1 MPWRRDDTTSTVAQA
16 SQSNWL
22 FTEHATQ
29 FDCSSMHD
37 ALFSEIRIEAQLLY
51 VPALKQ
57 RCILEADLACL
68 LVSLSVT

>member
-1 MPWRRDDTTSTVAQA
+1 MTWRRDDTTSTVARA

-29 FDCSSMHD
+29 FVCSGMHD

-51 VPALKQ
+51 LPALEQ
-57 RCILEADLACL
+57 RCILEADPACL